1 MAHNTKIC
9 RNILIRG
16 LAAIVLFSV
25 YALGMLGT
33 SALVL
38 GASSTAALARG
49 GGGGGGHG
57 GGGGGHGFGGH
68 GFGGHGFGGHGFR
81 GGGFG
86 FGFYPGYYDGY
97 YPYYEDETS
106 CYVVRQRVMT
116 RHGWRVRRVDVC
128 E

>member
-1 MAHNTKIC
+1 MTQSGKTH
-9 RNILIRG
+9 RHILIRG
-16 LAAIVLFSV
+16 LAAVVLFGV
-25 YALGMLGT
+25 YAFGALGA

-38 GASSTAALARG
+38 GASSTAAVAR

-57 GGGGGHGFGGH
+57 GGGGGHGFGG
-68 GFGGHGFGGHGFR
+68 GGHGFGGGFRGFR

-86 FGFYPGYYDGY
+86 YGFYPGYYDGY

-116 RHGWRVRRVDVC
+116 RRGWRVRRVEVC

>member
-1 MAHNTKIC
+1 MAQNRKIN

-16 LAAIVLFSV
+16 LAAIVVFCVYAFSV
-25 YALGMLGT
+25 LGS
-33 SALVL
+33 SALLL
-38 GASSTAALARG
+38 GASSTAALAR

-57 GGGGGHGFGGH
+57 GGGGGHGFGG
-68 GFGGHGFGGHGFR
+68 GGHGFHGGGFR

-106 CYVVRQRVMT
+106 CYVARQRVMT
-116 RHGWRVRRVDVC
+116 RHGWRVRRVEVC